1 MEVLM
6 ITITESAHKKFLSI
20 LAEDNR
26 QGHGI
31 RVTAQRGMS
40 PFSVEYALSFVE
52 PGNEHPADKVIEF
65 EGFKVYVDPQ
75 SEPLVEGA
83 TVDFVHGL
91 NESGFKI
98 TNPKTAAPPKP
109 AGPVV
114 EKVQQI
120 LDSQINPNIA
130 MHGGHVSLVDVKDNV
145 AYLRFGGGCQ
155 GCGMV
160 DVTLKQ
166 GVEVMIK
173 EAVPEIKEVMDVTD
187 HAGGK
192 NPYYQPAK

>member
-1 MEVLM
+1 MQV
-6 ITITESAHKKFLSI
+6 TITENAQKKFASVLQDES
-20 LAEDNR
+20 R

-31 RVTAQRGMS
+31 RITARRGMS
-40 PFSVEYALSFVE
+40 PFSVEYGLSFVE
-52 PGNEHPADKVIEF
+52 AGQEHPADEVLEF
-65 EGFKVYVDPQ
+65 DGFKIYVDPQ
-75 SEPLVEGA
+75 SKPLVEGA
-83 TVDFVHGL
+83 TVDYVHGL

-98 TNPKTAAPPKP
+98 TNPRTSAPPTP
-109 AGPVV
+109 EGPMA
-114 EKVQQI
+114 EKVQKI
-120 LDSQINPNIA
+120 LEERVNPAVA
-130 MHGGHVSLVDVKDNV
+130 MHGGHVALVDVKDDV

-173 EAVPEIKEVMDVTD
+173 EAIPEIKQVMDITD
-187 HAGGK
+187 HASGK